1 MTNNLSPIK
10 LSEEMHTFLQDPHV
24 RHLLRTDV
32 PKAMELL
39 KSKGIEMPD
48 YLDFQVTE
56 NTATTTY
63 IPVMD
68 INTAS
73 MLTQEQLSIFNAAGS
88 AGGGDDT
95 TGGGASC
102 LGTVGCASTAFTA
115 STLLTTCAG
124 TLSSASSA
132 STAGSADP

>member
-39 KSKGIEMPD
+39 KSKGIKMPD

-95 TGGGASC
+95 GGGASC